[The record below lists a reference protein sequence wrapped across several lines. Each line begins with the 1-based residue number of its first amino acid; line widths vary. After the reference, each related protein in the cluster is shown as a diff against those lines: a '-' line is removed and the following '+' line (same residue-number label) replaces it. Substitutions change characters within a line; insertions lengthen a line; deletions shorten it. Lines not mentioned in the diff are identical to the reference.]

1 MGSSYVTNP
10 IEFLINTLFSLYILM
25 IMLRFLLAAVRADF
39 YNPVSQF
46 LVKVTNPVLLPLR
59 RVVPALGKV
68 DTSALLAMILLQM
81 ISFVLIGLLRGGA
94 IPLGSLLV
102 LTIAELVG
110 LLLNVFLFAILI
122 QVILSWINPGTYNP
136 AISLVYSITEPVLSP
151 CRRLLPPVSG
161 IDFSPII
168 ALIGIQLAK
177 MLILPP
183 LYQLAQ

>member
-10 IEFLINTLFSLYILM
+10 IEFLINTVFSLYILM
-25 IMLRFLLAAVRADF
+25 IMLRFLLATVRADF

-59 RVVPALGKV
+59 RAIPSLGKI
-68 DTSALLAMILLQM
+68 DTSALLAMILLQL
-81 ISFVLIGLLRGGA
+81 ISFVLIGLLRGGSIA
-94 IPLGSLLV
+94 LGSLLV
-102 LTIAELVG
+102 LSIAELIG

-122 QVILSWINPGTYNP
+122 QVILSWINPGTHNP
-136 AISLVYSITEPVLSP
+136 AISLVYSLTEPVLRP

-177 MLILPP
+177 MLVLPP
-183 LYQLAQ
+183 LYQLVH